1 VSDLA
6 RVAGREAGDAAAGDG
21 LAVGEPIAVVRG
33 VVVPGD
39 RRGRLLGFPTA
50 NLRPGPGAEL
60 PPFGVYAGTAGG
72 RPAAIS
78 IGVRPT
84 YGDGLEPLLEAH
96 LLDFAGDLY
105 GSELEVVLLHRLRPE
120 LAFAG
125 EQALID
131 QITADVAEVRRLVP
145 VA

>member
-1 VSDLA
+1 MSEEA
-6 RVAGREAGDAAAGDG
+6 RAVVGEVVGAAAGEPG
-21 LAVGEPIAVVRG
+21 AEPIAVVRG

-84 YGDGLEPLLEAH
+84 YGSGLEPLLEAH

-125 EQALID
+125 EAELID
-131 QITADVAEVRRLVP
+131 QIAADVADVRRLVP
-145 VA
+145 VG

>member
-1 VSDLA
+1 MT
-6 RVAGREAGDAAAGDG
+6 EA
-21 LAVGEPIAVVRG
+21 LAVVRG

-50 NLRPGPGAEL
+50 NLRPGAGAEL

-96 LLDFAGDLY
+96 LLDFDGDLY
-105 GSELEVVLLHRLRPE
+105 GEELEVVLLHRLRPE

-125 EQALID
+125 EEELVAKIA
-131 QITADVAEVRRLVP
+131 ADVADVRRLVP
-145 VA
+145 SG